1 MSSSIVSCSTDFDA
15 SVMLKPSS
23 SQMFGPI
30 DCHVARREQRRHRLA
45 PDRLC
50 CGALRPQTAAY
61 LICIAA
67 LHEITFGTILVFA
80 SDYGEQESWYHNAQW
95 LVILTCR
102 LLQFPSCLIALFG
115 IRNNNPA
122 FIVPFMLSQVSLG
135 SYADLHTYIQLV
147 SKCSGFAPIATTS
160 PILLIVIPILVY
172 AVVLMFFIYNM
183 YMIVKC
189 ITVIRGSGVE
199 GGPSQP
205 SERSVNDD
213 LFL

>member
-1 MSSSIVSCSTDFDA
+1 MNSSSFSTDFDA
-15 SVMLKPSS
+15 ANMLKPSS

-30 DCHVARREQRRHRLA
+30 DIRLPPHKDSRLEHRVRLA
-45 PDRLC
+45 PERMC
-50 CGALRPQTAAY
+50 FGTVRPQTAAY

-80 SDYGEQESWYHNAQW
+80 SDYGEKENWYQSAQW

-102 LLQFPSCLIALFG
+102 LLQYPSCFISLFG

-122 FIVPFMLSQVSLG
+122 LIVPFMLSQVSLG

-147 SKCSGFAPIATTS
+147 SKCSPSAAMPTTS
-160 PILLIVIPILVY
+160 PIILIVIPILVY
-172 AVVLMFFIYNM
+172 AGVLMFFIYNM

-189 ITVIRGSGVE
+189 FTVIRG
-199 GGPSQP
+199 GGGTHNTD
-205 SERSVNDD
+205 RSINED